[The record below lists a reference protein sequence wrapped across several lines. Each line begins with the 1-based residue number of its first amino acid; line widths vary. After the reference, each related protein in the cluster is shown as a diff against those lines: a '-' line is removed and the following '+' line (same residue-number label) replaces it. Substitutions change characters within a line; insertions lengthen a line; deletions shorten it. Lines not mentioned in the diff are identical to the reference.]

1 MLNMEVQILEINKEM
16 IKGYIESIIL
26 SLLLVEDL
34 YGYEIS
40 KRIRTISNNNFEI
53 KEGTMYVVL
62 KRLESSELV
71 TTYWDDSE
79 SGGGRRRFHK
89 ITEKGKDY
97 LQSKKEEWIFFRN
110 IVDTFF
116 KEV

>member
-1 MLNMEVQILEINKEM
+1 MEVQILEINKEM

-40 KRIRTISNNNFEI
+40 KRIRSTSNNNFEI

-62 KRLESSELV
+62 KRLESNGLV
-71 TTYWDDSE
+71 TAYWDDSE

-89 ITEKGKDY
+89 ITEEGKKY
-97 LQSKKEEWIFFRN
+97 LKYKKEEWLFFRD
-110 IVDTFF
+110 IVDMFF